1 MTWRLFLAQ
10 IAGAFLIIG
19 VAYGFLVSEPLVG
32 RAEAATV
39 ACKGRL
45 VVATWYGAESGNK
58 TASGAYFDGSQL
70 LVAHRTLKLGTKVR
84 VTFRGK
90 SVVVPVL
97 DRGPAKWTGAEID
110 LSHAVA
116 KRIGFLAV
124 GKGKVC
130 LEVVK

>member
-1 MTWRLFLAQ
+1 MNRVLA
-10 IAGAFLIIG
+10 
-19 VAYGFLVSEPLVG
+19 VALAFLVSISPV
-32 RAEAATV
+32 AACPGN
-39 ACKGRL
+39 AKA
-45 VVATWYGAESGNK
+45 VVASWYGAESGNK